1 MKKLGVIYG
10 CEEQARPIVVGEST
24 VYEHSNVT
32 PVESE
37 ITNSKIYSYEETQY
51 SKNEYIELL
60 ATKNAML
67 EKQLT
72 QIQSLL
78 TEVCEKVGIEVSNIL
93 K

>member
-1 MKKLGVIYG
+1 MSRHKKIL
-10 CEEQARPIVVGEST
+10 
-24 VYEHSNVT
+24 
-32 PVESE
+32 
-37 ITNSKIYSYEETQY
+37 ITMPDALLDEVDN
-51 SKNEYIELL
+51 L
-60 ATKNAML
+60 ATEQNLNRSEFIREAMRSYITQKKNAML